1 MQPEHYQ
8 HPPFPLQLDAAALHS
23 FTSLATLEN
32 KGKLQAI
39 SERCYAVLWCGAVRV
54 AYALCSFSL
63 KQFLK
68 HFSTEKT
75 VRHTFLLRFCNH
87 DKCALCSEC
96 NAPRRVFTAD
106 SLLAKGDGEGGWY
119 GGCI

>member
-1 MQPEHYQ
+1 MQPA
-8 HPPFPLQLDAAALHS
+8 PAPNPRLRS
-23 FTSLATLEN
+23 FASFATVEN
-32 KGKLQAI
+32 KAKLQAI
-39 SERCYAVLWCGAVRV
+39 SVVTKGVGLGA

-106 SLLAKGDGEGGWY
+106 SMGEAAGVRLCVY
-119 GGCI
+119 RCKRAATRCI